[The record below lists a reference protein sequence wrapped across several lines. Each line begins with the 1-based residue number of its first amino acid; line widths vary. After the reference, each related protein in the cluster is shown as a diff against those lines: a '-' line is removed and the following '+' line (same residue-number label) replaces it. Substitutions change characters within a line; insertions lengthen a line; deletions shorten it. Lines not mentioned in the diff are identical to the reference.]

1 MRRARMTRA
10 RTRTAQPPIASQCT
24 SSPHEHD
31 QHKCAL
37 DGPNNERRCIHIEE
51 SGKVT
56 LQVDAW
62 RFKVS
67 SRELRRTSRV
77 WDELLQPRQCF
88 YSEITIRLPEDLDP
102 WALEIILRIQHQK
115 TASLPAQLT
124 FERLRHLAIVCDR
137 YHVAHLITQ
146 LAVFQKWVQALEPH
160 ANESER
166 VDWLHIAYTFGL
178 EDIFERLAKSLVLTT
193 MLNRH
198 GNFLTAG
205 GRILHPGQVGLPPGI
220 IESIANIRHQAV
232 QSLCQIIE
240 HWRVC
245 LRSPGACRVR
255 EDEDRYQC
263 NAIMLGSL
271 EQALPSHGPTGLTS
285 ISVQSLA
292 NRLRA
297 VNIFTLPTKLCFE
310 VSHEACNV
318 GQEIRRAAEEVFQRI
333 PSPVQ
338 DAHRE
343 YMRLAREMELGF
355 NIEHSGQTDSGYRR

>member
-1 MRRARMTRA
+1 MTQA
-10 RTRTAQPPIASQCT
+10 RTRTRAAQPPKASQCT

-31 QHKCAL
+31 QHECAL
-37 DGPNNERRCIHIEE
+37 DGPNNECRCIHIEE

-88 YSEITIRLPEDLDP
+88 HSEITMRLEDLDP

-115 TASLPAQLT
+115 VASLPARLT

-146 LAVFQKWVQALEPH
+146 LAVFQQWVQALEPH
-160 ANESER
+160 ADESER
-166 VDWLHIAYTFGL
+166 VEWLHIAYTFGL

-193 MLNRH
+193 VLNRH
-198 GNFLTAG
+198 GNCLTAG
-205 GRILHPGQVGLPPGI
+205 GRILHPGQVRLPLGI
-220 IESIANIRHQAV
+220 IESIVSIRHQAV

-240 HWRVC
+240 YWRVC

-255 EDEDRYQC
+255 ENEGRYQC

-271 EQALPSHGPTGLTS
+271 EQALPSYGLTGL
-285 ISVQSLA
+285 SVRSLA
-292 NRLRA
+292 DRLRA
-297 VNIFTLPTKLCFE
+297 VDIFTLPTKLCFE

-343 YMRLAREMELGF
+343 YMRQPGR
-355 NIEHSGQTDSGYRR
+355 

>member
-1 MRRARMTRA
+1 MRRARMIRA
-10 RTRTAQPPIASQCT
+10 RTRPRSAQPPTASQCT
-24 SSPHEHD
+24 GSSHEHD
-31 QHKCAL
+31 QHECVL

-88 YSEITIRLPEDLDP
+88 HSEITMRLPEDLDP
-102 WALEIILRIQHQK
+102 WALEIILRLQHQK
-115 TASLPAQLT
+115 AASLPARLT

-137 YHVAHLITQ
+137 YHVARLITQ

-160 ANESER
+160 VDESEQ
-166 VDWLHIAYTFGL
+166 VEWLHIAYTFGL
-178 EDIFERLAKSLVLTT
+178 EDIFERLAKNLVHTI
-193 MLNRH
+193 MLNQH
-198 GNFLTAG
+198 GNYLTAG
-205 GRILHPGQVGLPPGI
+205 GRILHPDLVRLPPGI
-220 IESIANIRHQAV
+220 IESIASIRHQAV

-240 HWRVC
+240 YWRVR

-255 EDEDRYQC
+255 ENEGRYQC

-271 EQALPSHGPTGLTS
+271 EQALPFYGPTGLTS

-292 NRLRA
+292 DRLRA

-310 VSHEACNV
+310 VSHEGCNV

-343 YMRLAREMELGF
+343 YMRQPGR
-355 NIEHSGQTDSGYRR
+355 

>member
-1 MRRARMTRA
+1 MGRPRATRARP

-37 DGPNNERRCIHIEE
+37 DGPKNERRCIHIEE

-88 YSEITIRLPEDLDP
+88 HSEITIRLPEDLDP

-115 TASLPAQLT
+115 AASLPAQLT

-220 IESIANIRHQAV
+220 IGKFPVYIISIHRLTFASQRA
-232 QSLCQIIE
+232 
-240 HWRVC
+240 
-245 LRSPGACRVR
+245 SP
-255 EDEDRYQC
+255 
-263 NAIMLGSL
+263 
-271 EQALPSHGPTGLTS
+271 
-285 ISVQSLA
+285 ISVIKPFNHYAELSSIGESVFVHPAPAACVKMKIDISAMPSCLDHL
-292 NRLRA
+292 NRPYH
-297 VNIFTLPTKLCFE
+297 PTALLD
-310 VSHEACNV
+310 SPPS
-318 GQEIRRAAEEVFQRI
+318 VFNPWLI
-333 PSPVQ
+333 
-338 DAHRE
+338 
-343 YMRLAREMELGF
+343 G
-355 NIEHSGQTDSGYRR
+355 